1 MRKSTLLLVITGILC
16 VISLPLYCQQPDD
29 PYYYFQWGVKKIQI
43 EDAWEI
49 TGDSSSIKIAVVD
62 TGCDLDH
69 EDLAAKIDKIHSKNL
84 VNPLLPPEDDSY
96 ESHGTHVAGIIAGV
110 VNNGKGIA
118 GVTRNCK
125 LVIFKALYAD
135 GDGYVSTITEAIATA
150 ALTPGVK
157 VINCS
162 FGGPIKNRYYEGKL
176 REAVDTAVY
185 YKGIVIVAAAGND
198 KTSEKYLPAGYK
210 NVIGVT
216 STDRSDRPCY
226 TFVGTPIGTPK
237 GTNYNPPGRTYYEI
251 AAPGSS
257 IYSTK
262 RNNRYGYLS
271 GTSMSTAFVSG
282 VCALLLSKDPSLSPS
297 EVKSILENSADP
309 IRGENPNKDIGKG
322 RVNAYKALLKVGGT
336 PPPDNEEVKAVAYVG
351 ARGKKSV
358 EVNVGEEVQFYG
370 DESTAPE
377 GYRLYYFWKFGDG
390 STSTDVN
397 PRHKY
402 EKEGKYKIKLLVHT
416 YSALDTDEV
425 EVVVK
430 EGTPPPPPGKVR
442 AVAYVGK
449 RGQKSIDVKAGEE
462 VKFFGDDSTAPEG
475 KTLNYLWTFGDRTS
489 SQEANPTHIYNKEG
503 KYTVRLL
510 VYTYDDL
517 DTDDVE
523 VNVSEGIIP
532 PVREKIVLHGYVK
545 DRNGNPIQ
553 GATVLLR
560 GSPVISSDDASLP
573 ILGRD
578 TTKDDGSYRIEIAF
592 SHPIHRAS
600 LTASKTGFKPQTINL
615 GTLNPGDDKI
625 VNFKLSKVSPPNK
638 VRIYGKV
645 TETGTGRP
653 IPGAHVY
660 VKLKFPY
667 PYPWISRDKEES
679 SGSGMS
685 PFPRRR
691 YLVEVVKTEYI
702 GGRKWVNLKP
712 GDEKELNFRLWK
724 YRWRINSSGV
734 KMEPGHRM
742 EYVTI
747 AETTTDNEGN
757 YELEFNLPPFSWP
770 IPPFKETVIYGK
782 VKDQGGRGI
791 SGARIVAYTIRDNI
805 IKAEL
810 LTDPEVYPPG
820 RRIVGRAI
828 TDKDGNYRLVIRYP
842 YPWEPIP
849 LTPSTDSKEG
859 YFPRPQKIR
868 LTASKTGYV
877 SESITI
883 KVSPGDR
890 KRVDFTLQRRSVI
903 NFPSSPSPDPGDPII
918 VDPPM
923 VGPVIGIKTP

>member
-1 MRKSTLLLVITGILC
+1 MKKGALLLVITGILC
-16 VISLPLYCQQPDD
+16 VISLPLYCQQPND
-29 PYYYFQWGVKKIQI
+29 PYYFFQWGLQKIQI

-49 TGDSSSIKIAVVD
+49 TGGSSSIKIAVVD

-69 EDLAAKIDKIHSKNL
+69 EDLAGKIDRINSRNL

-118 GVTRNCK
+118 GITRNCK
-125 LVIFKALYAD
+125 LVIFKALDAN
-135 GDGYVSTITEAIATA
+135 GDGYVSTIIEAIATA

-162 FGGPIKNRYYEGKL
+162 FGGPIPSGYYEGKL

-198 KTSEKYLPAGYK
+198 KTSKKYLPAGYK

-216 STDRSDRPCY
+216 STDRNDRPCY
-226 TFVGTPIGTPK
+226 TFVGTPK
-237 GTNYNPPGRTYYEI
+237 GTNYNPPGHTYYEI

-297 EVKSILENSADP
+297 EVKSILENTADP

-322 RVNAYKALLKVGGT
+322 RVNAYKALLKVGG
-336 PPPDNEEVKAVAYVG
+336 PPPVNEIVKAVAYVG

-377 GYRLYYFWKFGDG
+377 GYKLQYLWRFGDG

-402 EKEGKYKIKLLVHT
+402 EKEGKYKVKLLVYT

-430 EGTPPPPPGKVR
+430 ETAPPPPSGKVK
-442 AVAYVGK
+442 AIAYVGK
-449 RGQKSIDVKAGEE
+449 RGQKSIDVKVGEE
-462 VKFFGDDSTAPEG
+462 VKFFGDESTAPEG
-475 KTLNYLWTFGDRTS
+475 KTLKYLWTFGDRTS

-523 VNVSEGIIP
+523 VNVSGGIIP

-545 DRNGNPIQ
+545 DQNGDPIQ

-560 GSPVISSDDASLP
+560 GSLVISSNNASLP

-578 TTKDDGSYRIEIAF
+578 TTKDDGSYRIEIAL
-592 SHPIHRAS
+592 SHSIHRAS
-600 LTASKTGFKPQTINL
+600 LTASKTGFNPQTINL

-625 VNFKLSKVSPPNK
+625 INFKLSKVSPPGNK

-645 TETGTGRP
+645 TEIGTGKP
-653 IPGAHVY
+653 ISGAHVY
-660 VKLKFPY
+660 VKYEVFPYIRYPFKEREGIHDFKKFPFY
-667 PYPWISRDKEES
+667 RK
-679 SGSGMS
+679 G
-685 PFPRRR
+685 F
-691 YLVEVVKTEYI
+691 LVEVVKPGYRD
-702 GGRKWVNLKP
+702 GRKWVILKP
-712 GDEKELNFRLWK
+712 GDEKKLNFRLWK
-724 YRWRINSSGV
+724 YRWRRKSLWIKPQKGF
-734 KMEPGHRM
+734 
-742 EYVTI
+742 VTI
-747 AETTTDNEGN
+747 AETTTDKNGN
-757 YELEFNLPPFSWP
+757 YNLEFALPSFPEP
-770 IPPFKETVIYGK
+770 IPPVRRAVIYGK
-782 VKDQGGRGI
+782 VKDQRGRGI
-791 SGARIVAYTIRDNI
+791 SGASVVAYTTWDNNI
-805 IKAEL
+805 ITTEF
-810 LTDPEVYPPG
+810 LTEPEVYPPRG
-820 RRIVGRAI
+820 IYPPVRKIVGRAI
-828 TDKDGNYRLVIRYP
+828 TDRGGNYRLVIRYP

-849 LTPSTDSKEG
+849 LTPSADRKKIYIPG
-859 YFPRPQKIR
+859 PQRIK
-868 LTASKTGYV
+868 LTASKIGYI

-890 KRVDFTLQRRSVI
+890 KRIDFTLQRKTVI
-903 NFPSSPSPDPGDPII
+903 DFPDPGDPII
-918 VDPPM
+918 LDPPM
-923 VGPVIGIKTP
+923 VGPIMGIKTP

>member
-1 MRKSTLLLVITGILC
+1 MRKSTLLLVITGIMG
-16 VISLPLYCQQPDD
+16 VISLPLYCQQPND
-29 PYYYFQWGVKKIQI
+29 PYYSFQWGLQKIQI

-49 TGDSSSIKIAVVD
+49 TGGSSSIKIAVVD

-69 EDLAAKIDKIHSKNL
+69 GDLTGKIDRTNSKNL

-118 GVTRNCK
+118 GITRNCK
-125 LVIFKALYAD
+125 LVIFKALDAN
-135 GDGYVSTITEAIATA
+135 GDGYVSTVADAISYASQVSK
-150 ALTPGVK
+150 VK

-162 FGGPIKNRYYEGKL
+162 FGGPVTSTTL
-176 REAVDTAVY
+176 REAVNAAVS
-185 YKGIVIVAAAGND
+185 KGIVIVAAAGNAG
-198 KTSEKYLPAGYK
+198 TSLKYAPAGYE

-216 STDRSDRPCY
+216 STDRNDKPCY
-226 TFVGTPIGTPK
+226 SF
-237 GTNYNPPGRTYYEI
+237 TNYNPPGHTYYEI
-251 AAPGSS
+251 AAPGKS

-297 EVKSILENSADP
+297 EVKSILENTADP
-309 IRGENPNKDIGKG
+309 IVGENPNKDIGKG

-351 ARGKKSV
+351 VRGKKSV
-358 EVNVGEEVQFYG
+358 EVNVREEVQFYG
-370 DESTAPE
+370 DQSTAPE
-377 GYRLYYFWKFGDG
+377 GYKLQYLWTFGDG
-390 STSTDVN
+390 STSTEVN

-402 EKEGKYKIKLLVHT
+402 GKEGKYKIKLLVYT
-416 YSALDTDEV
+416 YSALDADEV

-430 EGTPPPPPGKVR
+430 KTAPPPPSGKVK
-442 AVAYVGK
+442 AIAYVGK
-449 RGQKSIDVKAGEE
+449 KGQKSIDVKAGEE
-462 VKFFGDDSTAPEG
+462 VKFFGDESTAPEG
-475 KTLNYLWTFGDRTS
+475 KTLKYLWTFGDRTS

-523 VNVSEGIIP
+523 VNVEESP
-532 PVREKIVLHGYVK
+532 PVQEKVVLHGYVK
-545 DRNGNPIQ
+545 DQNGDPIQ

-560 GSPVISSDDASLP
+560 GSLVISSNNASLP

-578 TTKDDGSYRIEIAF
+578 TTKDDGSYRIEIAL
-592 SHPIHRAS
+592 SHSIHRAS
-600 LTASKTGFKPQTINL
+600 LTASKTGFNPQTINL

-625 VNFKLSKVSPPNK
+625 INFKLSKVSPPGNK

-645 TETGTGRP
+645 TEIGTGKP
-653 IPGAHVY
+653 VVNAHVY
-660 VKLKFPY
+660 VKVRF
-667 PYPWISRDKEES
+667 PYPWIPRNKKES
-679 SGSGMS
+679 SSFGIS
-685 PFPRRR
+685 PFPRGR
-691 YLVEVVKTEYI
+691 YLVEVVKSGYMD
-702 GGRKWVNLKP
+702 GRKWVNLKS
-712 GDEKELNFRLWK
+712 GDEKKLNFRLWK
-724 YRWRINSSGV
+724 YRWRVSSLWIKPQKGF
-734 KMEPGHRM
+734 
-742 EYVTI
+742 VTI
-747 AETTTDNEGN
+747 AETTTDKNGN
-757 YELEFNLPPFSWP
+757 YNLKFALPSFPEP
-770 IPPFKETVIYGK
+770 IPPVRTAVIYGK
-782 VKDQGGRGI
+782 VKDQRGRGI
-791 SGARIVAYTIRDNI
+791 SGASVVAYTTWDNNIR
-805 IKAEL
+805 AEF

-849 LTPSTDSKEG
+849 LTPSADRKKIYIPG
-859 YFPRPQKIR
+859 PQRIR
-868 LTASKTGYV
+868 LTASKIGYI

-883 KVSPGDR
+883 KVSPEDR
-890 KRVDFTLQRRSVI
+890 KRIDFTLQRKTVI
-903 NFPSSPSPDPGDPII
+903 DFPSPDPGDPII
-918 VDPPM
+918 LDPPM
-923 VGPVIGIKTP
+923 VGPIIGIKTP

>member
-1 MRKSTLLLVITGILC
+1 MRKSTLLLVITGIMG
-16 VISLPLYCQQPDD
+16 VISLPLYCQQPND
-29 PYYYFQWGVKKIQI
+29 PYYSFQWGLQKIQI

-49 TGDSSSIKIAVVD
+49 TGGSSSIKIAVVD

-69 EDLAAKIDKIHSKNL
+69 GDLTGKIDRTNSKNL

-125 LVIFKALYAD
+125 LVIFKALDAN
-135 GDGYVSTITEAIATA
+135 GDGYVSTVADAISYASQVSK
-150 ALTPGVK
+150 VK

-162 FGGPIKNRYYEGKL
+162 FGGPVASTTL
-176 REAVDTAVY
+176 REAVNAAVS
-185 YKGIVIVAAAGND
+185 KGIVIVAAAGNAG
-198 KTSEKYLPAGYK
+198 TSLKYAPAGYE

-216 STDRSDRPCY
+216 STDRDDKPCY
-226 TFVGTPIGTPK
+226 SF
-237 GTNYNPPGRTYYEI
+237 TNYNPSGHTYYEI
-251 AAPGSS
+251 AAPGRS

-297 EVKSILENSADP
+297 EVKSILENTADP

-322 RVNAYKALLKVGGT
+322 RVNAYKALLKAGGT
-336 PPPDNEEVKAVAYVG
+336 PPPDNEIVKAVAYVG

-377 GYRLYYFWKFGDG
+377 GYKLQYLWTFGDG

-402 EKEGKYKIKLLVHT
+402 EKEGKYKIKLLVYT

-430 EGTPPPPPGKVR
+430 KTAPPPPSGKVK
-442 AVAYVGK
+442 AIAYVGK
-449 RGQKSIDVKAGEE
+449 RGQKSIDVKVGEE
-462 VKFFGDDSTAPEG
+462 VMFFGDQSTAPEG
-475 KTLNYLWTFGDRTS
+475 KTLKYLWTFGDRTS

-523 VNVSEGIIP
+523 VNVEESP
-532 PVREKIVLHGYVK
+532 PVQEKVVLHGYVK
-545 DRNGNPIQ
+545 DQNGDPIQ

-560 GSPVISSDDASLP
+560 GSPVISSDDSSLS

-578 TTKDDGSYRIEIAF
+578 TTKDDGSYRIEIAL
-592 SHPIHRAS
+592 SHSIHRAS
-600 LTASKTGFKPQTINL
+600 LTASKTGFNPQTINL

-625 VNFKLSKVSPPNK
+625 INFKLSKVSPPGNK

-645 TETGTGRP
+645 TEIGTGKP
-653 IPGAHVY
+653 VVNAHVY
-660 VKLKFPY
+660 VKVRF
-667 PYPWISRDKEES
+667 PYPWIPRNKKES
-679 SGSGMS
+679 SSFGIS
-685 PFPRRR
+685 PFLKGR

-724 YRWRINSSGV
+724 YRWRINSLWIKLQKGF
-734 KMEPGHRM
+734 
-742 EYVTI
+742 VTI
-747 AETTTDNEGN
+747 AETTTDKNGN
-757 YELEFNLPPFSWP
+757 YNLEFALPSFPEP
-770 IPPFKETVIYGK
+770 IPPVRRTVIYGK

-791 SGARIVAYTIRDNI
+791 SGASVVAYTTWDNNI
-805 IKAEL
+805 ITTEF
-810 LTDPEVYPPG
+810 LTEPEVYPPRGIYPPG

-849 LTPSTDSKEG
+849 LTPSADSKKVYIPG
-859 YFPRPQKIR
+859 PQRIR
-868 LTASKTGYV
+868 LTASKIGYI

-890 KRVDFTLQRRSVI
+890 KRIDFTLQRKTVI
-903 NFPSSPSPDPGDPII
+903 DFPSPDPGDPII
-918 VDPPM
+918 LDPPM
-923 VGPVIGIKTP
+923 VGPIIGIKTP